1 MARFLSQSLARSRE
15 VSRKQPEGPE
25 LFLGQKF
32 DWSTFMLGVRVSP
45 YAGRGEGDAMNNLLR
60 FTFEH
65 PATGTFSVRMNAM
78 PKASLCEVVSS
89 RMETIN
95 TKWG

>member
-1 MARFLSQSLARSRE
+1 
-15 VSRKQPEGPE
+15 
-25 LFLGQKF
+25 
-32 DWSTFMLGVRVSP
+32 
-45 YAGRGEGDAMNNLLR
+45 MNNLLR
-60 FTFEH
+60 FTLEH